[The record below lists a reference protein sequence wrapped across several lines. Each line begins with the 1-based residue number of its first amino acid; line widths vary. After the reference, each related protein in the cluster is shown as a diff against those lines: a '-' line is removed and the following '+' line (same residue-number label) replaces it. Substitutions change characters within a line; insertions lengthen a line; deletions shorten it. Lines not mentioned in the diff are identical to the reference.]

1 MEFDEQYD
9 KFKTR
14 VLKYVLFKKRTEKE
28 VIEKFSKYNETKYVN
43 ISEQQLEQYL
53 QDVIVF
59 LKENKY
65 IDDNDYIRRFVN
77 ENIALKNSS
86 IKKLKFK
93 LREKGVDKYKIEDYF
108 EKNDQELRQYEI
120 QSAYNILV
128 KRKDKEPE
136 KNIQYLLRNGYNFDN
151 IKIAIDMM
159 DE

>member
-65 IDDNDYIRRFVN
+65 IDDDDYIRRFVN